1 MKAKIIMCSGKIY
14 SFEGLLFELGPAG
27 FYPLKKS
34 GEMYERIPSEFWGM
48 IERFNSIKSQE
59 FYRVGGGC
67 TFID

>member
-1 MKAKIIMCSGKIY
+1 MNQQIIMCSGRVY

-27 FYPLKKS
+27 FHPLKKS

-48 IERFNSIKSQE
+48 IERFSNIESQE

-67 TFID
+67 VYI